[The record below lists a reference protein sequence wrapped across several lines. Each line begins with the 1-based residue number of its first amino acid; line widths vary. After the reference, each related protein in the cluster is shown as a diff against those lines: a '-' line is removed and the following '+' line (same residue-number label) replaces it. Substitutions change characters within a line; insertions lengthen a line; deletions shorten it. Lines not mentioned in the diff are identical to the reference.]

1 MLNRVELP
9 PARRHNAAMSGRPL
23 AEYVDRLLSE
33 GGEAFR
39 EGHRCPVLVSVA
51 TQGEDEQS
59 DFHTAIIRPNVLSA
73 IRAAAVSDRSR
84 PSIPTGAL
92 AAEVHEIKKKGD
104 RPFHGQ
110 IGVGR
115 ARNVDVCLPLAR
127 LSKYHG
133 YFSELE
139 GGGYA
144 FTDAGS
150 TNGTLVNGVRL
161 ERKVTSPL
169 QDGVEMTLGPYR
181 FVFYGP
187 DAFCEMVV
195 RRAQFR

>member
-1 MLNRVELP
+1 
-9 PARRHNAAMSGRPL
+9 MSGRPL
-23 AEYVDRLLSE
+23 AEHVDLLLSE
-33 GGEAFR
+33 GSEAFR
-39 EGHRCPVLVSVA
+39 ASHRHPVLVGITSSA
-51 TQGEDEQS
+51 EDEQS
-59 DFHTAIIRPNVLSA
+59 DFHTAIIRPDALTA
-73 IRAAAVSDRSR
+73 IRAAASSGRSR
-84 PSIPTGAL
+84 PTAAVGPL

-144 FTDAGS
+144 FTDTGS
-150 TNGTLVNGVRL
+150 TNGTLVDGTRL

-169 QDGVEMTLGPYR
+169 RDGVEIQLGPYR

-187 DAFCEMVV
+187 DAFCDLVTRKAQV
-195 RRAQFR
+195 R

>member
-1 MLNRVELP
+1 
-9 PARRHNAAMSGRPL
+9 MSGRPL

-33 GGEAFR
+33 GREAFR
-39 EGHRCPVLVSVA
+39 ARHHCPVLVGVTAVA
-51 TQGEDEQS
+51 RDEQS

-84 PSIPTGAL
+84 PTLAVGPL
-92 AAEVHEIKKKGD
+92 AAEVHEISKKGD

-144 FTDAGS
+144 FTDTGS
-150 TNGTLVNGVRL
+150 TNGTLVNGTRL
-161 ERKVTSPL
+161 ERKVTTQL
-169 QDGVEMTLGPYR
+169 QDGVEITLGPYR

-187 DAFCEMVV
+187 DAFCELVA
-195 RRAQFR
+195 RRAQLR